1 MKKYK
6 LDPEELQILKD
17 FDEGKFKSIPVSK
30 KEKKRFQKIAKYT
43 LKKTKNVNLRLS
55 AEVLEGIK
63 ARAEEEGLPY
73 QTLISSILHKYV
85 RAGK

>member
-17 FDEGKFKSIPVSK
+17 FDEGKFKSISVSK